1 MSIITATPK
10 DMARVVAIGGEP
22 DFAQYLQTTPG
33 VVTTGD
39 QGDRCILGGSPIQNK
54 VLLDGMT
61 IYNPFSLYRVFS
73 VFDTD
78 IMRSADIYTGGFSA
92 MYGGRISSIMDI
104 TTIDGNKKRHTGK
117 ISVNPFGSKLKLEG
131 PIKKLNEANDNST
144 SSYIF
149 SGKTSYLEQEV
160 PKLFITI

>member
-1 MSIITATPK
+1 
-10 DMARVVAIGGEP
+10 
-22 DFAQYLQTTPG
+22 
-33 VVTTGD
+33 
-39 QGDRCILGGSPIQNK
+39 
-54 VLLDGMT
+54 MT
-61 IYNPFSLYRVFS
+61 IYNPFHSIGFFS

-149 SGKTSYLEQEV
+149 SGKTSYLEQSS
-160 PKLFITI
+160 KNFL